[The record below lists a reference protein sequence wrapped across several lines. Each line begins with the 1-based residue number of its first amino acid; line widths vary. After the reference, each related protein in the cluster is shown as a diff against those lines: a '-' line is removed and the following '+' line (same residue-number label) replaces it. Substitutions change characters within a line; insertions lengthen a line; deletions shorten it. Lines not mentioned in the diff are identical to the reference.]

1 MQTSKMKN
9 FYLVLL
15 AIIGNSFL
23 SFGQSEQDVKKI
35 ISNYDLSKLKKT
47 EALFKKKASDDK
59 EKAIALALINN
70 WPIVITDE
78 NGNFSELMKLTPDG
92 FPIYYSTQN
101 VNAAKSTRT
110 NYLNTGGSLG
120 LNLNGQGMVVREWD
134 GGNVRVSHNAFGG
147 RVTVVDDQANSTTA
161 SHPTHVCG
169 TMVAGPTPSTVKGM
183 AFQANAR
190 TFNWTDDTAEAVS
203 EAQLG
208 MLISN
213 HSYGVPLTSN
223 SVTLPSWY
231 IGAYSNESVAWD
243 EITYVAPY
251 FLPVMSA
258 GNDGQNNN
266 NPEPLF
272 FGYDKLTSDKTAKN
286 SLIVGSCD
294 DVTVASDGSVNTASI
309 SISSFS
315 SQGPTDDLRVKPDI
329 TGNGSGI
336 TSTSNSS
343 NTSTTTMS
351 GTSMSSPNVAGTLL
365 LIQQHFKNVTNN
377 FVRSATLKG
386 LVCHTADDAGDLGPD
401 PVFGWGLLNAKKA
414 VETITNNG
422 LNSWISEENLNNDRP
437 FNMTVN
443 SNGTT
448 PLIASITWTDL
459 PGVPNNGSLP
469 ANDMTPALVNDL
481 DIRITRNANTYFPWK
496 LNSDLS
502 LPALRTGDNNV
513 DNVEQVKIDNPP
525 AGQYTITVSR
535 KGSLVTGNQ
544 KFSLVITGMNSAFA
558 INSNSDNL
566 TVCATQNAVYTFNYT
581 QTGAGTTAFSAVD
594 LPSGA
599 IATFSPTSL
608 SASGSVTMT
617 ISGLTNVT
625 PDEYF
630 VGIKGTSATD
640 SETRFK
646 SLRVYNAS
654 FQPVSLQTPSNNQS
668 GMSTTT
674 NLTWNSQQ
682 NAENYRVQ
690 VSTSPDF
697 VTFFEN
703 QIIPETSINISNL
716 SEATR
721 YYWRVIP
728 VNNCGVGLIPN
739 AIVYS
744 FATGT
749 LACDQTFTATDFSNN
764 VIATVPNS
772 EATVPLTISGGY
784 SIGDIN
790 VSIGITHT
798 WIGDIKVTLEGP
810 ESIGTPIITLLDIP
824 CGDFQNINCV
834 LDDNGG
840 AVPCSGNP
848 AIFGTIAPVDALSS
862 LNTLPADGEWVLRV
876 FDFNNEDG
884 GTIDNFSINFCRVQ
898 VALDVVSNPILNSSI
913 YPNPSKGIVNV
924 TIPGL
929 TDRATI
935 SLFDIQGR
943 TILFKETNEVDT
955 TFGIENLVDGIYL
968 INIRN
973 NEETVTKKIVLKR
986 N

>member
-1 MQTSKMKN
+1 MFLISCK
-9 FYLVLL
+9 
-15 AIIGNSFL
+15 SFV

-35 ISNYDLSKLKKT
+35 IANYDLAKLKKT
-47 EALFKKKASDDK
+47 EALFRKNSSAEK
-59 EKAIALALINN
+59 EKAIAMALLKN

-110 NYLNTGGSLG
+110 NHLNTGGSLG

-134 GGNVRVSHNAFGG
+134 GQNVRVTHNAFGG
-147 RVTVVDDQANSTTA
+147 RVTVIDDPANATTA
-161 SHPTHVCG
+161 AHATHVCG
-169 TMVAGPTPSTVKGM
+169 TMIAGATPASVKGM
-183 AFQANAR
+183 AYQANAR
-190 TFNWTDDTAEAVS
+190 TFNWTDDSAEAVS

-213 HSYGVPLTSN
+213 HSYGVPITS
-223 SVTLPSWY
+223 SGVTLPSWY
-231 IGAYSNESVAWD
+231 IGAYSNEAAAWD
-243 EITYVAPY
+243 EITYDAPY

-266 NPEPLF
+266 NPEPILTGF
-272 FGYDKLTSDKTAKN
+272 DKLTSDKTAKN
-286 SLIVGSCD
+286 SLIVASCE
-294 DVTVASDGSVNTASI
+294 DVTVAADGSVNTSTI
-309 SISSFS
+309 TISSFS
-315 SQGPTDDLRVKPDI
+315 SQGPADDLRIKPDI
-329 TGNGSGI
+329 TGNGTNL

-343 NTSTTTMS
+343 NTSTTSMS
-351 GTSMSSPNVAGTLL
+351 GTSMSSPNVAGTLV
-365 LIQQHFKNVTNN
+365 LIQQHFKNVSNN

-386 LVCHTADDAGDLGPD
+386 LVCHTADDAGNIGPD

-422 LNSWISEENLNNDRP
+422 LSSWISEENLNNDRP
-437 FNMTVN
+437 FSMTIN
-443 SNGTT
+443 SNGTA

-459 PGVPNNGSLP
+459 PGSPNNGALP

-481 DIRITRNANTYFPWK
+481 DIRITKNTTTYFPWK

-502 LPALRTGDNNV
+502 LPALRTGDNAV
-513 DNVEQVKIDNPP
+513 DNVEQVKIDNPSS
-525 AGQYTITVSR
+525 GQYTVTVTR
-535 KGSLVTGNQ
+535 KGNLVTGNQ
-544 KFSLVITGMNSAFA
+544 KFSLVITGMNSTFA

-566 TVCATQNAVYTFNYT
+566 TVCANQNAVYTYNYT
-581 QTGAGTTAFSAVD
+581 QIGSGTTTFSAVD
-594 LPSGA
+594 LPTGA
-599 IATFSPTSL
+599 TASFSPSSL
-608 SASGSVTMT
+608 SANGVVTMT

-625 PDEYF
+625 PNEYF

-640 SETRFK
+640 SETRYK

-654 FQPVSLQTPSNNQS
+654 FQPVNLQSPANDQS
-668 GMSTTT
+668 GISTTT
-674 NLTWNSQQ
+674 NLTWNSQV
-682 NAENYRVQ
+682 NAETYRVQ

-697 VTFFEN
+697 ATFFDN
-703 QIIPETSINISNL
+703 QIVSGTSINTTNL
-716 SEATR
+716 AQATR

-728 VNNCGVGLIPN
+728 ANNCGIGLVPD
-739 AIVYS
+739 ATVFT

-749 LACDQTFTATDFSNN
+749 LTCDQTFTATDFSNN
-764 VIATVPNS
+764 IIATIPNS
-772 EATVPLTISGGY
+772 EATVPLTITGGY

-810 ESIGTPIITLLDIP
+810 ASIGTPIITLLDIP
-824 CGDFQNINCV
+824 CGDFKNINCI

-840 AVPCSGNP
+840 GLPCSGDP

-862 LNTLPADGEWVLRV
+862 LNTLPADGEWILRV

-913 YPNPSKGIVNV
+913 YPNPTKGVVNI

-929 TDRATI
+929 TDKAAIT
-935 SLFDIQGR
+935 LFDIQGR
-943 TILFKETNEVDT
+943 TIFSKETNQVDT
-955 TFGIENLVDGIYL
+955 SFGIENLMDGIYL
-968 INIRN
+968 MTIENDKQ
-973 NEETVTKKIVLKR
+973 TVTKKIILKR